1 MPTSTAA
8 HQARLGRLAESLST
22 RHRTAIELL
31 PDPDHRRWTFR
42 WYDGPTVTA
51 VRADLDQEAPAGVEV
66 AARRDFST
74 RALALAAIRETRAG
88 AMRRWVGSW
97 GQRYHLE
104 QLLHEL
110 PHPERTAHAREA
122 AMLDRLLRT
131 ATTGAGRWAVPDES
145 RAFELIARDGI
156 AWLLPQPLP
165 QHRLAAPGVTDGLAL
180 DPLEFLTARYATGV
194 HRTAWETAL
203 TPMPLRAA
211 VAAAQAD
218 PAPTPEAASA
228 ALSLL
233 PTLEAQLTEEL
244 DAARTTLT
252 KAAGQV
258 KPPL

>member
-1 MPTSTAA
+1 MPTSTA
-8 HQARLGRLAESLST
+8 HEARLRRLAETLAD
-22 RHRTAIELL
+22 RHRTPIELL
-31 PDPDHRRWTFR
+31 PAPDHRRWTLR
-42 WYDGPTVTA
+42 WYDGPTIATIRTA
-51 VRADLDQEAPAGVEV
+51 LDAAGPAGAEA
-66 AARRDFST
+66 AARRDLST

-104 QLLHEL
+104 QLLHDQ

-122 AMLDRLLRT
+122 AMLERLLRT

-145 RAFELIARDGI
+145 RAFELVARDGI

-203 TPMPLRAA
+203 TTMPLRSA
-211 VAAAQAD
+211 VAAVQAD
-218 PAPTPEAASA
+218 PAATPEAAEA
-228 ALSLL
+228 ALALL
-233 PTLEAQLTEEL
+233 PALEAQLTGEL
-244 DAARTTLT
+244 AAARSTLT
-252 KAAGQV
+252 RAAAQ
-258 KPPL
+258 PR